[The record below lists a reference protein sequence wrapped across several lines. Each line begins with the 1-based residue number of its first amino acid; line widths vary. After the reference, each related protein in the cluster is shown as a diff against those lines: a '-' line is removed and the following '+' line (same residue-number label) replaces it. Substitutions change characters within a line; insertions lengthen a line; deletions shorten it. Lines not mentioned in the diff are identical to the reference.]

1 MASDI
6 VRVTSKGQMT
16 IPVSVR
22 RTLGIAA
29 GDVLI
34 VTVDGSE
41 IRMRRVEM
49 TRPLSDGDPIWRLI
63 GIAES
68 GETGVSANHDRH
80 LADAEVKR
88 WQRQ

>member
-16 IPVSVR
+16 IPVNVR

-29 GDVLI
+29 GDVLT

-41 IRMRRVEM
+41 IRMRRVEVA
-49 TRPLSDGDPIWRLI
+49 RPLGDNDPIWRLI

-68 GETGVSANHDRH
+68 GETGVSADHDRH
-80 LADAEVKR
+80 LSDAEVKR
-88 WQRQ
+88 WQR

>member
-29 GDVLI
+29 GDVLA

-41 IRMRRVEM
+41 IRMRRVEV
-49 TRPLSDGDPIWRLI
+49 TRPLGDADPIWRLI
-63 GIAES
+63 GIGES

-80 LADAEVKR
+80 LADAEGKR